1 MEVSFKSIFNK
12 YRTDMFCDTQ
22 DDELCDAKTIIRSYS
37 DIESYLKNY
46 GNKNSTV
53 HHQRHTIVVER
64 DENKICLKI
73 FYYEKRRRVGKI
85 FFAKRTSIDFITYRV
100 KDGALFYGSVGNYHS
115 KKRRNAKRLR
125 RFVFGQEDILMRK
138 KSIIR
143 DINGLIC
150 TEENKFEQIT
160 ECDSKVDPIIQFIN
174 LVTNGECEDYEG
186 FYKFILKKQSVKFP
200 NNIMSFIDSGYP
212 IVDKKSRDNF
222 DGKYIDTFMFNRG
235 YKGKKVKRVLHK
247 VKKFNPQVFDSIS
260 KFLGYDYI
268 LKTLTDEELI
278 EVFQFGGNQFFFLP
292 ENSLI
297 KNCSENEKKNILKI
311 ILLSVKG
318 FTDINIVS
326 DHLRFYQTINKF
338 EKCVWRS
345 SNLKEFTD
353 EHLSWS
359 NIFSSYEEGYFNR
372 IYSEKF
378 VKMVE
383 MSIGTYD
390 PIILK
395 SSDEYN
401 EESRVQ
407 SNCVRTYIKKAN
419 SLIVSLRDSSNY
431 KNRATIEYRIF
442 FNGKTLGLKRFQTL
456 GRFNRYLDKTWD
468 NEIGILDNRI
478 YGIVKNGLFVDLGI
492 EVNLNDINIKSNY
505 KVNNTTDNST
515 PIIEWDNDKVDVIG
529 QKGSDTDIFDINF

>member
-12 YRTDMFCDTQ
+12 YRTDMFCETQ
-22 DDELCDAKTIIRSYS
+22 DDKLCDAKTIIRSYS

-115 KKRRNAKRLR
+115 KKGSTKRLR

-212 IVDKKSRDNF
+212 IVDKKSRDKF

-235 YKGKKVKRVLHK
+235 YMGKKVKRVLHK

-260 KFLGYDYI
+260 IFLGYDYI

-515 PIIEWDNDKVDVIG
+515 PIIECDNDKVDVIG

>member
-1 MEVSFKSIFNK
+1 MESSFKSIFNK
-12 YRTDMFCDTQ
+12 YRTDIFCETQ
-22 DDELCDAKTIIRSYS
+22 DDKLCDAKTIIKSES

-64 DENKICLKI
+64 DDNKICLKI
-73 FYYEKRRRVGKI
+73 FYYEKRRRVGKT

-115 KKRRNAKRLR
+115 KRGSTKRLR

-138 KSIIR
+138 KIIIR
-143 DINGLIC
+143 DINSLIC

-160 ECDSKVDPIIQFIN
+160 ECDSKADPIIQFIN
-174 LVTNGECEDYEG
+174 LVTNGECQDYEG

-212 IVDKKSRDNF
+212 IVDKKTRDKF

-235 YKGKKVKRVLHK
+235 YKGKKVKRVLHE
-247 VKKFNPQVFDSIS
+247 VKNFNPQVFDSIS
-260 KFLGYDYI
+260 KLLGCDYI
-268 LKTLTDEELI
+268 LKTLTDEELV
-278 EVFQFGGNQFFFLP
+278 EVFQNGGNEFFFLP

-297 KNCSENEKKNILKI
+297 INCSKNEKKNILKI
-311 ILLSVKG
+311 ILLSIKG
-318 FTDINIVS
+318 FININTVN
-326 DHLRFYQTINKF
+326 DHLRFYKTINKF

-359 NIFSSYEEGYFNR
+359 NTFSSYEDGYFNR
-372 IYSEKF
+372 VYSEKF

-383 MSIGTYD
+383 TPIGTYD

-401 EESRVQ
+401 EESHVQ
-407 SNCVRTYIKKAN
+407 SNCVRTYIKNAN

-431 KNRATIEYRIF
+431 KSRATIEYKII
-442 FNGKTLGLKRFQTL
+442 FNGERLELKRSQTL

-468 NEIGILDNRI
+468 NEIGVLDNRI

-505 KVNNTTDNST
+505 KVNNPTDNFT

-529 QKGSDTDIFDINF
+529 RQGSDTIFIEF